1 MAVGLTQQQLN
12 RFFEIINA
20 SKLPSG
26 LVELLNID
34 SDGFHLNIQDGTE
47 DGKKIKVPLLRGDLG
62 DWNANTNTPPLIDG
76 TGIGGDFYYVT
87 DDGTQDLGSGVNSY
101 LVGDVVQYFS
111 GVWRLRPSTKGTS
124 QTTNY
129 SSILPPQLFNPDAT
143 AVTSNTDD
151 YTLSFSNAIAFLTIN
166 GKVIDDAEY
175 SLSASTLTL
184 TPVNGFDDTD
194 DEVLVFQHVFAT
206 AATGVSFSFVT
217 KTSNYIVTEGDYY
230 VECTS
235 NSFDVTLPDPA
246 TVGAGKTFSIKNS
259 GEGTI
264 DIIAE
269 LDQFTAG
276 NPLKLEQYESV
287 TVASN
292 NLKYIIV

>member
-1 MAVGLTQQQLN
+1 MGFSQEQIN
-12 RFFEIINA
+12 RFFEIIAA
-20 SKLPSG
+20 SKLPSE
-26 LVELLNID
+26 LAELLSID
-34 SDGFHLNIQDGTE
+34 SDGLHLVTQDGTT
-47 DGKKIKVPLLRGDLG
+47 DAKKIKVPLLRGDLG
-62 DWNANTNTPPLIDG
+62 NWNANTNSPTLIDG

-87 DDGTQDLGSGVNSY
+87 EDGTQDLGSGVNSY

-129 SSILPPQLFNPDAT
+129 ASILPPQLFNPDVT
-143 AVTSNTDD
+143 AVSTNTDD
-151 YTLSFSNAIAFLTIN
+151 YVLSFSNKVAFVTIN

-175 SLSASTLTL
+175 SLSTSTLTV
-184 TPVNGFDDTD
+184 TPINGFSDTD

-206 AATGVSFSFVT
+206 GATGASFSYT
-217 KTSNYIVTEGDYY
+217 SKTSNYAVLESDYY

-235 NSFDVTLPDPA
+235 NSFNVTLPDPA

-259 GEGTI
+259 GSGII
-264 DIIAE
+264 DVIAE
-269 LDQFTAG
+269 LDEFTVG
-276 NPLKLEQYESV
+276 VPLQLEQYDSV

-292 NLKYIIV
+292 NTKYITV